1 MTGKAGEALS
11 KPKSEAVAKSTSG
24 GAPARCTGFGIQEI
38 LGLNKEPPSSHP
50 RAALD
55 GLAPGHLLTA
65 RSTTRQLQWPPPN
78 PTSATVNRIP
88 ALRRLPAPDDL
99 ATDSPDTFLEMC
111 PGPLGSSILVRSRQ
125 HPNFSFLFI
134 IIVFIWKGNENWSV
148 AGSGAS
154 SGSALYGHRE
164 KDRGPAAPRPFR
176 SPVPPDRASSPLGT
190 NLRARDAGTAGS
202 GGHRGWGQDGLR
214 DGVGRQ
220 GSGGACGETE
230 RQCRSGR
237 RSGARSPFCRCP
249 SARFSDSEDVSSS
262 DRKMS
267 KSALN
272 QTKKRKKRR
281 HRTIFTSY
289 QLEEL
294 EKAFNEA
301 HYPDVYAREML
312 AMKTELPEDRIQV
325 WFQNRRAKWR
335 KREKCWGRS
344 SVMAEYGLYGAMV
357 RHSIPLPESI
367 LKSAKDGI
375 MDSCAPWLLVQDG
388 FPRRFSKPEY
398 QQFFLGMHK
407 KSLEAAAESGRKPEM
422 EHQALPKL
430 DKMEQEEQGPDE
442 QAAISQE
449 ELRENSI
456 AALRAKAQEH
466 STKVLGTVSGPDSQA
481 RHPEKPETAAKDED
495 RPPEKLSPSKPKDM
509 A

>member
-1 MTGKAGEALS
+1 MTGKAEVLS
-11 KPKSEAVAKSTSG
+11 KPKAETVAKSTSG

-55 GLAPGHLLTA
+55 GLAPGHLLAA
-65 RSTTRQLQWPPPN
+65 RSVL
-78 PTSATVNRIP
+78 SP
-88 ALRRLPAPDDL
+88 AGVGGMGLLGPGGLPGFYAQP
-99 ATDSPDTFLEMC
+99 TFLEVLSD
-111 PGPLGSSILVRSRQ
+111 PQSVHLQSLGRASGPLDTSQ
-125 HPNFSFLFI
+125 T
-134 IIVFIWKGNENWSV
+134 
-148 AGSGAS
+148 AS
-154 SGSALYGHRE
+154 
-164 KDRGPAAPRPFR
+164 
-176 SPVPPDRASSPLGT
+176 
-190 NLRARDAGTAGS
+190 
-202 GGHRGWGQDGLR
+202 
-214 DGVGRQ
+214 
-220 GSGGACGETE
+220 
-230 RQCRSGR
+230 
-237 RSGARSPFCRCP
+237 
-249 SARFSDSEDVSSS
+249 SDSEDVSSS

-407 KSLEAAAESGRKPEM
+407 KSLEAAAESGRKPEV
-422 EHQALPKL
+422 ERQVLPKL
-430 DKMEQEEQGPDE
+430 DKMEQEERGPDP
-442 QAAISQE
+442 QVAISQE

-466 STKVLGTVSGPDSQA
+466 STKVLGTVSGPDSLAQNA
-481 RHPEKPETAAKDED
+481 EKPEEVAIEED
-495 RPPEKLSPSKPKDM
+495 RPMEKLSPPQLEDM